1 MRISLLS
8 STWID
13 GVRSEKPRSRL
24 SRKLLAAT
32 ATQTVSTI
40 STDVF
45 RITSG
50 VIRSPPRLSVTESS
64 PARTGSSRRRMLSAA
79 MVHADTATTR
89 LTNWLRITPAAM
101 LITTQAVARSIA
113 TISR

>member
-24 SRKLLAAT
+24 SRKLLAAIAAQIIRT
-32 ATQTVSTI
+32 SSTE
-40 STDVF
+40 VF

-50 VIRSPPRLSVTESS
+50 VIRRPPRLSVIESS
-64 PARTGSSRRRMLSAA
+64 PATIGSSRRRMLSAA
-79 MVHADTATTR
+79 MVQADTATTR
-89 LTNWLRITPAAM
+89 LTNWLRIRPATM

-113 TISR
+113 TSSR